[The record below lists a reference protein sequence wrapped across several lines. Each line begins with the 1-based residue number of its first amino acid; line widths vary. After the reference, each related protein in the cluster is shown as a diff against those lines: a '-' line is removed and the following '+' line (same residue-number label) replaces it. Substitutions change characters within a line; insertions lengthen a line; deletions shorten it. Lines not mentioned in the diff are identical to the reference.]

1 MLKSN
6 KINKF
11 IWVCDISQN
20 TGEGRLAHL
29 FLNIKKIK
37 INKYSKHK
45 INNKIFSHKYV
56 LPLVGV
62 FFCWYNFLK
71 KKKIYYVNYLP
82 LWNFLIFL
90 LLPPKTIIGPV
101 TGGAYY
107 RSSIIRKYIFPILY
121 SISQI
126 IIYFRFNHINF
137 ATSLLKKN
145 LFFFIKKKSGFNF
158 VLYAL
163 KKKIKNKK
171 KKIDFL
177 IYYRDHLNKKSL
189 FPYSL
194 IKKIILLNFSVYVVG
209 DNLNLKGVKNLGKLA
224 NQKID
229 KYLANTKFSI
239 ASEENPLS
247 FFTLECINNHVKIL
261 IGNKKKIEVKN
272 LKKNFIKINT
282 NSNNLNYLLK
292 ILT

>member
-45 INNKIFSHKYV
+45 INNKIFLHKYV

-145 LFFFIKKKSGFNF
+145 LFLFLKKKSSFNF

-209 DNLNLKGVKNLGKLA
+209 DHLNLKGVKNLGKLT

>member
-11 IWVCDISQN
+11 IWLCDISQN

-29 FLNIKKIK
+29 FLNKEKIK

-45 INNKIFSHKYV
+45 INNQIFFHKYV

-71 KKKIYYVNYLP
+71 KKKIYYINYLP

-90 LLPPKTIIGPV
+90 LLPPKTVIGPV

-107 RSSIIRKYIFPILY
+107 KSSIIRKYVFPILY

-137 ATSLLKKN
+137 ATSLLKNN
-145 LFFFIKKKSGFNF
+145 LFFFIKKKSSFNF

-163 KKKIKNKK
+163 KNKIKSKTKN
-171 KKIDFL
+171 IDFL

-194 IKKIILLNFSVYVVG
+194 IKKIILSNFSVYVVG
-209 DNLNLKGVKNLGKLA
+209 DYLNLKGVKNLGKLT

-229 KYLANTKFSI
+229 EYLSKTKFSI

-247 FFTLECINNHVKIL
+247 FFALECINNHVKIL
-261 IGNKKKIEVKN
+261 IENKKKIEIKN
-272 LKKNFIKINT
+272 LKKHFIKINK

-292 ILT
+292 F

>member
-45 INNKIFSHKYV
+45 INNKIFLHKYV

-145 LFFFIKKKSGFNF
+145 LFFFIKKKSSFNF

-163 KKKIKNKK
+163 KKKIKNKQ

-209 DNLNLKGVKNLGKLA
+209 DNLNLKGVKNLGKLT

-282 NSNNLNYLLK
+282 NSNNLNYFLK

>member
-1 MLKSN
+1 M
-6 KINKF
+6 
-11 IWVCDISQN
+11 
-20 TGEGRLAHL
+20 
-29 FLNIKKIK
+29 
-37 INKYSKHK
+37 
-45 INNKIFSHKYV
+45 
-56 LPLVGV
+56 
-62 FFCWYNFLK
+62 
-71 KKKIYYVNYLP
+71 P

-90 LLPPKTIIGPV
+90 LLPPKTVIGPV

-145 LFFFIKKKSGFNF
+145 LFFFIIKKSSFNF

-163 KKKIKNKK
+163 KNKIKSKTKN
-171 KKIDFL
+171 IDFL

-194 IKKIILLNFSVYVVG
+194 IKKIILSNFNVYVVG
-209 DNLNLKGVKNLGKLA
+209 DHLNLKGVKNLGKLT

-229 KYLANTKFSI
+229 EYLSKTKFSV

-247 FFTLECINNHVKIL
+247 FFALECINNHVKIL
-261 IGNKKKIEVKN
+261 IGNKRKIEIKN
-272 LKKNFIKINT
+272 LKKHFIKINK
-282 NSNNLNYLLK
+282 NSNNLNYFSK
-292 ILT
+292 F